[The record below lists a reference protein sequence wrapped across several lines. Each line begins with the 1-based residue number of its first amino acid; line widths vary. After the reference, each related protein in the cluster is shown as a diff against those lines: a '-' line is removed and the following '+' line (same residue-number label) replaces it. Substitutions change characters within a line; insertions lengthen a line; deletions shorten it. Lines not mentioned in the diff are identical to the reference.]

1 MKDWLV
7 PNKKNLFGDK
17 FERWESNH
25 KKNLVKKKIARTKG
39 R

>member
-7 PNKKNLFGDK
+7 PKKKNLFGDK

-25 KKNLVKKKIARTKG
+25 KEKFSEKKIARTKG